1 VTQIVAQLTRR
12 FVLQIEDRLV
22 TPDLSAGGSA
32 KPDTLANKNVIY
44 RARDAIVC
52 MGYTGLAFIGNL
64 PTDTWIAEKLTGL
77 KGSDPFGTRFG
88 SLPRWLD
95 IGQAIELLDRELRAS
110 EIAALK
116 TNFELVVVGWQWK
129 LGKREVMRN
138 RPTTPMAW
146 LIRKPYSKPFE
157 AVERLPRYWHWTH
170 DARFIASPEG
180 HKNLSVAELEALAG
194 RLRQLPPDIKSRGY
208 EQTIVDAIRTVS
220 ARNQYVGPNCMSIV
234 LAPPHLNPFVRV
246 RFFPQ
251 ENHVARLVAPTFVS
265 PEYPAAYSPWIIGP
279 GIVMQP
285 TVRIG
290 QGWEVAIG
298 SFKVLLDGIGTGA
311 ISGMSSQRRPSRPV
325 R

>member
-1 VTQIVAQLTRR
+1 M
-12 FVLQIEDRLV
+12 

-146 LIRKPYSKPFE
+146 LLRKPYSKPFE
-157 AVERLPRYWHWTH
+157 AVERLPLLPVLLCILQSSMSSADPGTH
-170 DARFIASPEG
+170 ILASRVPAPCTCALETG
-180 HKNLSVAELEALAG
+180 PAPTEQAQTALLGKHRLEAG
-194 RLRQLPPDIKSRGY
+194 CTFYKR
-208 EQTIVDAIRTVS
+208 S
-220 ARNQYVGPNCMSIV
+220 ASSSHTPCADLFCPGCMNCRNH
-234 LAPPHLNPFVRV
+234 HL
-246 RFFPQ
+246 
-251 ENHVARLVAPTFVS
+251 L
-265 PEYPAAYSPWIIGP
+265 Y
-279 GIVMQP
+279 
-285 TVRIG
+285 
-290 QGWEVAIG
+290 
-298 SFKVLLDGIGTGA
+298 
-311 ISGMSSQRRPSRPV
+311 
-325 R
+325 